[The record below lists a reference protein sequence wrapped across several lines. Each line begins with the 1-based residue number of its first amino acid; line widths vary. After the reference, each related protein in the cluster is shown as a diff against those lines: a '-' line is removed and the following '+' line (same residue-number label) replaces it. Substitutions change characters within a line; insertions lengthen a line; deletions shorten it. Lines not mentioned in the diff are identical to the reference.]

1 MRSRTYNAIIT
12 KSYEAIDTLFFPKNR
27 VRASLDNFLKTP
39 DRKDLLV
46 LSPAGGHGFIE
57 LDVNFPTRDRAKYI
71 SLKMVDSAQV
81 SEFFVTDRHPVDNL
95 AVSRVEKAQSLVSGT
110 PVDAFR
116 DLEKRGN
123 RFYLAFGVGDDIRTW
138 SGPYTIHL
146 TDANLNITSDGVREI
161 EYMFTPQL
169 ETIRGFTGILTNDA
183 EYGQLESR
191 FDSKTIKQPEITVN
205 SDIAFEAR
213 TGNKIP
219 KPGYQE
225 APQPVWNYWTRALV
239 SKYISNMFPSIPF
252 RNILVLFSTNMDA
265 KGEDALIDL
274 NSYAFAT
281 MLDHEDNLGKLGI
294 GIAPLKETPDKI
306 TAFDPTKST
315 ILQNITGSSDGSID
329 SRQQT
334 LADRDRQELLDQGI
348 PADRLTT
355 LEEDAFSL
363 SQDRRLSPEN
373 ARRIGFAPE
382 DDVKSA
388 DAIREDIVRGKA
400 YLMNPDGSRE
410 TDKGVGKGKYK
421 LTMTKSWDYKKG
433 NSRRFDT
440 ILEPLIKFFRG
451 LRDKRKKNLE
461 FTLFEEN
468 DMKILRFLEKN
479 GIIANSKFPVVVFG
493 EKEVIQQLLYP
504 KKPLTANPKPMN
516 SDEGLGSALT
526 FLTEKD
532 FKSYSEEFC
541 KEFYTIRNR
550 TSSFGERVDLGP
562 LSKSLKDNFTS
573 EDLVFMHNVKNSN
586 VLDVNFK
593 NEGYKASVL
602 ALAAD
607 SKDVLQAQA
616 ARQALVLKDNEVKYE
631 KVIQY
636 LKDKLKI
643 AKGDAPQDRKAD
655 IIQLLKKNQRFAN
668 LVWSYNE
675 GKEDAQSWID
685 TMNFI
690 VNGHEFTSP
699 GPKVMVNPG
708 ERHKA
713 YSDMLEDLN
722 KLTITASIKT
732 LPFFNH
738 PQLFER
744 NCFLFG
750 LQNEILGSVN
760 SNDAL
765 YSVFTGRYKIIGV
778 RHYMSSD
785 NAFSEFD
792 LRRNDLVQLEET
804 AGRDLSNMA
813 LRDIMLKFKLPPGTG
828 EPYKGDLMDMMFQ
841 TPIEDF
847 ELDKRRDDPNIA

>member
-95 AVSRVEKAQSLVSGT
+95 AVSRVEKAQSFVSGA
-110 PVDAFR
+110 PVDAFK

-274 NSYAFAT
+274 NSYADAT

-294 GIAPLKETPDKI
+294 GIAPLEETSD
-306 TAFDPTKST
+306 ALMSLDPTKST
-315 ILQNITGSSDGSID
+315 ILQNITGSSDGSVGSLGPLPPFD
-329 SRQQT
+329 GN
-334 LADRDRQELLDQGI
+334 RQELLDQGV

-355 LEEDAFSL
+355 PEEEERAKREGIDYAK
-363 SQDRRLSPEN
+363 RLTPEQRK
-373 ARRIGFAPE
+373 ALGFARE
-382 DDVKSA
+382 DDIKST
-388 DAIREDIVRGKA
+388 DAIREEIIRGKP
-400 YLMNPDGSRE
+400 YLINPDSTRE

-468 DMKILRFLEKN
+468 DMKILKFLENN

-493 EKEVIQQLLYP
+493 EKELIQQLLYP
-504 KKPLTANPKPMN
+504 KKPFTANPKPMN

-541 KEFYTIRNR
+541 KEFYTLRNR

-616 ARQALVLKDNEVKYE
+616 ARQALVLKDNEVKYK

-636 LKDKLKI
+636 LKAVLNI
-643 AKGDAPQDRKAD
+643 AKDDVPQDRRAD
-655 IIQLLKKNQRFAN
+655 IIQLLKKDVYLSN
-668 LVWSYNE
+668 LVWDYNE
-675 GKEDAQSWID
+675 GEENAQSWIE
-685 TMNFI
+685 TINFL
-690 VNGHEFTSP
+690 VTGHEFTSP
-699 GPKVMVNPG
+699 GPKVKVNPG

-722 KLTITASIKT
+722 KLTITANIKT

-792 LRRNDLVQLEET
+792 LRRNDLVQLEEGL
-804 AGRDLSNMA
+804 GRDFSRML
-813 LRDIMLKFKLPPGTG
+813 LKDIMKPLGTPASVAAPAIAARQRTEGLIDRILGFFNPFK
-828 EPYKGDLMDMMFQ
+828 
-841 TPIEDF
+841 
-847 ELDKRRDDPNIA
+847 